1 MRFIKGAVAL
11 LAVGAVAFGGSI
23 AGTNYVLDSRE
34 EARVEAQQEAIAAQA
49 RSEIVPGVDDSVEA
63 AANAPENRDNIGMYT
78 VRCQVHEGDT
88 EGPLAGFV
96 FGYSEDTVQDAEEM
110 AEIYV
115 SRVVPMGESEMS
127 HCRTWDEYVSMG
139 AFDADGRPV

>member
-1 MRFIKGAVAL
+1 MRFIKGLAAL
-11 LAVGAVAFGGSI
+11 LAVGAVAFGGSV

-34 EARVEAQQEAIAAQA
+34 QAEEDAQTEALRAQKL
-49 RSEIVPGVDDSVEA
+49 SVIVPGVDDSVEA
-63 AANAPENRDNIGMYT
+63 AADAPVIRDNIGLYT
-78 VRCQVHEGDT
+78 VRCQIHEGNA

-96 FGYSEDTVQDAEEM
+96 FGYSEDTVEDAEDM

-115 SRVVPMGESEMS
+115 SRVVPMGESEVS

-139 AFDADGRPV
+139 AFDAKGYPA

>member
-34 EARVEAQQEAIAAQA
+34 QAELEAQEEAQLA
-49 RSEIVPGVDDSVEA
+49 RERSAIEPGVDDSVEA

-78 VRCQVHEGDT
+78 VRCQVHEGDA

-127 HCRTWDEYVSMG
+127 HCRTWDEYISMG
-139 AFDADGRPV
+139 AFDADGHPA

>member
-1 MRFIKGAVAL
+1 MRFLKGAIAL
-11 LAVGAVAFGGSI
+11 LAVGGVAFGGSI
-23 AGTNYVLDSRE
+23 VGTNYVLDSRE

-49 RSEIVPGVDDSVEA
+49 RSEIVPGVDDSIEA
-63 AANAPENRDNIGMYT
+63 AANAPEKRDNIGMYT
-78 VRCQVHEGDT
+78 VRCQVHEGDA

-127 HCRTWDEYVSMG
+127 HCRTWDEYISMG
-139 AFDADGRPV
+139 AFDADGHPA